1 MTVSMKT
8 AIAAAVLATGTA
20 PTAGQVAVEAP
31 GQEGSLIGTF
41 VAPAE
46 GKPVVLVIPGSGP
59 TDRDGNN
66 PMGVTAAPYKLLA
79 EDLAERL
86 GAVDQPAFD
95 LRIEGTGIF
104 ERKGTAHTLWAGI
117 APSPELV
124 RHQQRIERICVT
136 AGLEPEHRKYH
147 PHITLARLNQSSG
160 PLAPFCARTAGLAL
174 GPWSVDSYILYEST
188 LHPEGSLYEPVVRY
202 PLEPA

>member
-1 MTVSMKT
+1 MTHRLFVGIRPPSFIRDALIDLMDGVDNARWQDDDQLHLT
-8 AIAAAVLATGTA
+8 LRYIGEVDTHLA
-20 PTAGQVAVEAP
+20 
-31 GQEGSLIGTF
+31 
-41 VAPAE
+41 
-46 GKPVVLVIPGSGP
+46 
-59 TDRDGNN
+59 D
-66 PMGVTAAPYKLLA
+66 
-79 EDLAERL
+79 DLAERL